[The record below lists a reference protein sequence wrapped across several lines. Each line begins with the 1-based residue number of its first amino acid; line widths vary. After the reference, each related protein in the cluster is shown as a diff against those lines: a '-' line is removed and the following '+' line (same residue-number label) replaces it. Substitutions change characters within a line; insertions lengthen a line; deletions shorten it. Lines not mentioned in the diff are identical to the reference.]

1 MESKDYNVMSEH
13 GITDQEYVDRFGL
26 PQELVGTPEMND
38 WMLNKTYEDNIVDCT
53 EDLMSKGKDRN
64 KATGKC
70 KSIAGKNRKAA
81 MKLLKEVQKR
91 RGY

>member
-1 MESKDYNVMSEH
+1 MEQRDYNVMSEN

-26 PQELVGTPEMND
+26 PQALVGTPEMND

-53 EDLMSKGKDRN
+53 EDLISKGESRD
-64 KATGKC
+64 KAKSKC
-70 KSIAGKNRKAA
+70 TSIAGKNKKAA

>member
-1 MESKDYNVMSEH
+1 MENRNYNVMSEH
-13 GITDQEYVDRFGL
+13 GITDQDYVERFGM

-38 WMLNKTYEDNIVDCT
+38 WMLKKTFEDNIVDCT
-53 EDLMSKGKDRN
+53 ESLINKGESRDKAESKCR
-64 KATGKC
+64 
-70 KSIAGKNRKAA
+70 SIANKNKKEA